1 MRPGRRG
8 ERCGLTGVLVAV
20 LLLTLAA
27 PVVAQPSTPAVP
39 SAIEA
44 SVPPLLADTSVQID
58 FPTGLSIASTLSWE
72 GEAQVSR
79 VELLYTTG
87 DFETAT
93 IAFAQNRGS
102 DSPFQTRIE
111 TLVNLHLHFLPV
123 GIELQLWW
131 RLVGSEGTTLAQSS
145 SFSTMWYDTHHDW
158 NQISSDQVILSS
170 YALGDEFSMETLE
183 LLQETVDQLEAR
195 FDMAVSLPIRVWVY
209 ETYSDF
215 QAAQPPN
222 SRESVAALAFTGYQT
237 IAAIVPDGNEREM
250 LRVLPHEISH
260 QVLHQATAN
269 AFTFV
274 PVWFD
279 EGMAT
284 HVQTGGTDGYMD
296 MVINAEQDG
305 TLFRLDSL
313 NAGFP
318 FSPAQATLAYATS
331 WSAFAYIEGRWGD
344 DGIGRL
350 IDAFAEGLPYTEAVE
365 AALDI
370 PAQQLHDDWTTWVA
384 SH

>member
-1 MRPGRRG
+1 
-8 ERCGLTGVLVAV
+8 LTGVLVAIAI
-20 LLLTLAA
+20 LLLTHTA
-27 PVVAQPSTPAVP
+27 PVVAQPSTPTVP
-39 SAIEA
+39 SVTEA
-44 SVPPLLADTSVQID
+44 SVPPLLADTSVHID

-72 GEAQVSR
+72 GEAPVSR

-102 DSPFQTRIE
+102 DGPFQTRIE
-111 TLVNLHLHFLPV
+111 TPVNLQHHFLPV
-123 GIELQLWW
+123 GIELRLWW

-145 SFSTMWYDTHHDW
+145 SLSTMWYDTHHDW

-250 LRVLPHEISH
+250 MRVLPHEISH

-296 MVINAEQDG
+296 MVVNAEQDG

-350 IDAFAEGLPYTEAVE
+350 IDAFAEGMPYTEAVE

-370 PAQQLHDDWTTWVA
+370 PAHQLNDDWTTWVA